1 MSVDLAVQKAIRA
14 RLVAS
19 AEVTVLVPAAS
30 ILDRHARPAPRPG
43 IIIGDAQTVRD
54 EGLDRRRVR
63 VFHDLHVWTREPSTE
78 VGKRIMGAV
87 AVALRGRLDLGDGL
101 HCADCRVT
109 GTRVMRD
116 PDGETTHGV
125 LGVEALALEAAP

>member
-19 AEVTVLVPAAS
+19 AEVTALVPALS

-43 IIIGDAQTVRD
+43 IIIGDAQTM
-54 EGLDRRRVR
+54 LDDGMSRRRVR

-87 AVALRGRLDLGDGL
+87 TDALRGRLDLGTGM

-125 LGVEALALEAAP
+125 LGVEALVEEVSP